1 MNITI
6 LMNLNMVKVVPT
18 CKLERQMGIGGNAS
32 GSSPEQHH
40 HDRCHDED
48 DDCEDDDCD
57 HYDGDSDDKPR
68 LRPLQSVGLC
78 NLNSPAQEPV
88 SPADKG
94 ATANT

>member
-1 MNITI
+1 MKI
-6 LMNLNMVKVVPT
+6 MNMVEVEPT
-18 CKLERQMGIGGNAS
+18 CKLEHQMGSGGNAS
-32 GSSPEQHH
+32 GSSPDKH
-40 HDRCHDED
+40 HDHDED
-48 DDCEDDDCD
+48 DSDDHD
-57 HYDGDSDDKPR
+57 HDDSDGDHDKPR

>member
-1 MNITI
+1 
-6 LMNLNMVKVVPT
+6 
-18 CKLERQMGIGGNAS
+18 MGSGGNAS

-48 DDCEDDDCD
+48 DGDDDD
-57 HYDGDSDDKPR
+57 LDDDGDDDHDKPR

-78 NLNSPAQEPV
+78 NLNSPAQEPA